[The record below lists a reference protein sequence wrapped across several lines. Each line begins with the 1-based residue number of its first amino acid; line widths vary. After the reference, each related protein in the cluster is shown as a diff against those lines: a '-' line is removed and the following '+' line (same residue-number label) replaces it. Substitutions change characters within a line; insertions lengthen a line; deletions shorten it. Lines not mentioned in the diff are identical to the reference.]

1 MNSIGLAHLMAV
13 FSDNEIDGEALA
25 VLTEKQLAE
34 MIPKLGPRAKVV
46 AASNA
51 LFGRAVAS

>member
-1 MNSIGLAHLMAV
+1 MAV

-51 LFGRAVAS
+51 LFGRAVVS